1 MITIKGALDIYLTSC
16 ARIYRFRD
24 SRGPYP
30 DSGTGSPG
38 SPGLFPV
45 GPGPDLGVPEACQ
58 IDGSRQSDVQN
69 ALDRYHWLKWSQRAP
84 LERRHDG
91 ARRRAAKHATPRAP
105 FATTSSDQDDP
116 WRHRSGTDAFLY
128 LLNCMSRPDDI
139 ISKTFALRLRAPHS
153 RRIRR
158 ATGCAI
164 SSSSAVRAAVRPRQ
178 SRRCPPVHP
187 AGAAPG
193 PHTVHTGQGQTA

>member
-1 MITIKGALDIYLTSC
+1 MTSC
-16 ARIYRFRD
+16 ARIYRLRD

-58 IDGSRQSDVQN
+58 IDGARQLDVQN
-69 ALDRYHWLKWSQRAP
+69 ALDRYHCTLAKVVANGAIGATSRA
-84 LERRHDG
+84 RDG
-91 ARRRAAKHATPRAP
+91 DGRAAKHATPRAP

-139 ISKTFALRLRAPHS
+139 ISKTFALRAPHS